1 MLMAVLAA
9 GAVAAGIHPVT
20 VGVAVLAA
28 TRPWL
33 FLAGCAGW
41 VGYAWFARRRAMP
54 SPDDEARLLRSLA
67 AELRSGA
74 SLRPALAESAH
85 AAPTLDLSGPT
96 RLAVAGM
103 PMDLV
108 ADGVERSLPV
118 NGRLAAAAFRLSS
131 WSGARVAA
139 VFESL
144 ASRAADAAELRREQR
159 AATVQARLSAA
170 IVGLAPLLLSLLLV
184 STGSIPVSGGVA
196 LAIVLVGIGLEVAGL
211 VLVLAIIRKEER

>member
-1 MLMAVLAA
+1 MMMVLAA
-9 GAVAAGIHPVT
+9 GAVAVGIHPVT
-20 VGVAVLAA
+20 VGAAVLAA

-41 VGYAWFARRRAMP
+41 AGYAWLDRRRAKP

-74 SLRPALAESAH
+74 SLRPALAEASH

-103 PMDLV
+103 PIDLV
-108 ADGVERSLPV
+108 ADGVEQALPV

-139 VFESL
+139 IFESL
-144 ASRAADAAELRREQR
+144 ASRAADAAELHREQR
-159 AATVQARLSAA
+159 AATVQARLSAV
-170 IVGLAPLLLSLLLV
+170 IVGLAPLVLSLLLV
-184 STGSIPVSGGVA
+184 TTGSVPVRDGVG
-196 LAIVLVGIGLEVAGL
+196 LAIVLIGIGLEVGGLLL
-211 VLVLAIIRKEER
+211 VLVIIRREER